1 MAVDDIG
8 FNDEFNK
15 SVARVRAGADVMT
28 EQARLLALILRLDT
42 AGDREWA
49 ARLIADLEQTSMLRR
64 RSELFRQALRTQAD
78 AFLGGGSDADYL
90 ARIRQARRRIQRLSD
105 QAADATE
112 AVRIRALTRVLDHV
126 DERLSHLSWS

>member
-1 MAVDDIG
+1 MDDIG
-8 FNDEFNK
+8 FNDEFNR
-15 SVARVRAGADVMT
+15 SVAQVRAGADVMT
-28 EQARLLALILRLDT
+28 EQARLLSLIPALDS

-49 ARLIADLEQTSMLRR
+49 ARLVADLEQTSMLRR

-105 QAADATE
+105 QAADATD

-126 DERLSHLSWS
+126 DERLSRLSWN

>member
-1 MAVDDIG
+1 MDDIG
-8 FNDEFNK
+8 FNDEFNR
-15 SVARVRAGADVMT
+15 SVAQVRAGADVMT
-28 EQARLLALILRLDT
+28 EQARLLSLIPGLDS

-49 ARLIADLEQTSMLRR
+49 ARLVADLEQTSMLRR

-105 QAADATE
+105 QAADATD

-126 DERLSHLSWS
+126 DERLSRLSWN

>member
-1 MAVDDIG
+1 
-8 FNDEFNK
+8 
-15 SVARVRAGADVMT
+15 MT
-28 EQARLLALILRLDT
+28 EQARLLALTPRLDP

-126 DERLSHLSWS
+126 DERLSRLSWS

>member
-1 MAVDDIG
+1 MDDIG

-15 SVARVRAGADVMT
+15 SVGRVRAGADVMA
-28 EQARLLALILRLDT
+28 EQARLLALLPGLDS

-49 ARLIADLEQTSMLRR
+49 ARLIADLEQTAMLRR
-64 RSELFRQALRTQAD
+64 RSDLFRQALRTQAD

-90 ARIRQARRRIQRLSD
+90 ARIRQARRRIQRLAD
-105 QAADATE
+105 QAADATD

-126 DERLSHLSWS
+126 DERLSRLSWS